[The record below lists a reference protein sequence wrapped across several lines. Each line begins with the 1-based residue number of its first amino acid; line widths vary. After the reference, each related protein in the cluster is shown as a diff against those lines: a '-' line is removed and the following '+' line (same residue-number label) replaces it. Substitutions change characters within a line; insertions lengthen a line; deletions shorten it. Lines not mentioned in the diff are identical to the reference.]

1 MSNKLHVDDLIIHLL
16 LSTFNHSLPIC
27 ADAICV
33 QFPVWGRGL
42 GYSAVAIN
50 LDVIKE
56 SLRDDAPMLLSLA
69 SFPEVTEKEG
79 LCINA
84 PWYTG
89 HCKQKSHFGL
99 EMSAQ
104 IYRVEGT

>member
-1 MSNKLHVDDLIIHLL
+1 MSNKLHVDDLIVHLL
-16 LSTFNHSLPIC
+16 LSTFNHSLSIC
-27 ADAICV
+27 ADAIRV
-33 QFPVWGRGL
+33 QFPVWGKGFS
-42 GYSAVAIN
+42 YSAVAVN
-50 LDVIKE
+50 LDVKKGY
-56 SLRDDAPMLLSLA
+56 LRDDALKLLSLA
-69 SFPEVTEKEG
+69 SSPELTEKEG

-89 HCKQKSHFGL
+89 HCEQKSHFGL